1 MLQSIAMSAGS
12 PDSRPRSALQTTPP
26 AAKIPLC
33 LRMPSCWATRMLM
46 SRCPQVPAVSWNRTL
61 QRVQSVVHARWL
73 KMSYLCACP
82 CALSWPP
89 PSATRGVT
97 RTTKTHMQ
105 KKTHTQT
112 HTHIRT
118 PTPRRSAMH
127 ASVRTLVH
135 KHRRPLP
142 LSLGP
147 SEAHS
152 PHVLRPRVGTF
163 DPGSQDALVNDVP
176 RPAGGGSSS
185 VPQGKSFIRLAEGA
199 TRVGVPVYTM
209 DSSGVRALS
218 SANVPRR
225 LKRVPTDLCL
235 DFLYRPAVQPLCL
248 ERPTLPTP

>member
-97 RTTKTHMQ
+97 RTTKTQ
-105 KKTHTQT
+105 RRTCRKR
-112 HTHIRT
+112 RT
-118 PTPRRSAMH
+118 PKRTRTYAHPHH
-127 ASVRTLVH
+127 AAAQCTRACAHLCTSTADRCLLVW
-135 KHRRPLP
+135 
-142 LSLGP
+142 
-147 SEAHS
+147 
-152 PHVLRPRVGTF
+152 
-163 DPGSQDALVNDVP
+163 ALVK
-176 RPAGGGSSS
+176 RIHRTFFG
-185 VPQGKSFIRLAEGA
+185 LA
-199 TRVGVPVYTM
+199 
-209 DSSGVRALS
+209 SGHS
-218 SANVPRR
+218 I
-225 LKRVPTDLCL
+225 
-235 DFLYRPAVQPLCL
+235 PAVK
-248 ERPTLPTP
+248 TL